1 MTTTSVAPGLHSTEV
16 PRAGGWRRALRAT
29 LGRSYPRIIGANRDR
44 SWLFY
49 DTVLPLLGTIAFVY
63 VYKALGAPEQFRNA
77 ISQAATAGPHLDFD
91 TVKPQGSETKR
102 EWGSLS
108 AQIQRGP

>member
-1 MTTTSVAPGLHSTEV
+1 MPWPQERTERGHFV
-16 PRAGGWRRALRAT
+16 SHVLEQ
-29 LGRSYPRIIGANRDR
+29 NRQAQLADE
-44 SWLFY
+44 
-49 DTVLPLLGTIAFVY
+49 
-63 VYKALGAPEQFRNA
+63 LGAPEQFRNA